1 VADPNETPPLSRDRE
16 AHLFK
21 HPEDATPDDVRAAMM
36 SLISMREACSE
47 QAKLQGG
54 MAIVV
59 MVYRE
64 SRGLRLGLTAP
75 AMDKEE
81 AAEFVS
87 FALKLFEAG
96 QMFDDEGG
104 AS

>member
-1 VADPNETPPLSRDRE
+1 MADPNETPPLNRDRE
-16 AHLFK
+16 AHLFE

-47 QAKLQGG
+47 QARLQGG

-75 AMDKEE
+75 AMDKQE
-81 AAEFVS
+81 AAEFTA
-87 FALKLFEAG
+87 FALNLFQAG
-96 QMFDDEGG
+96 QVLDDDGDEE
-104 AS
+104 